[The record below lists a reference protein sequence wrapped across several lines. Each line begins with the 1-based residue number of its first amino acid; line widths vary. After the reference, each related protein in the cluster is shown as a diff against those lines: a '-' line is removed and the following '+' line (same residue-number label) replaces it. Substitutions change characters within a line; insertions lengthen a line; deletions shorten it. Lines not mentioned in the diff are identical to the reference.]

1 MNKGTR
7 TFRQTKGTG
16 SAAYTNKDYSKLN
29 RTKGWSKLFS
39 IFKKGEN
46 T

>member
-16 SAAYTNKDYSKLN
+16 PASYTNKNYAKLN
-29 RTKGWSKLFS
+29 RTKGWSKLLSF
-39 IFKKGEN
+39 FKKGEN
-46 T
+46 I